1 MTKGPLDPNAIEA
14 LNEMKLEI
22 AKELGIS
29 EDFMN
34 NNNVNPATNIF
45 TAGPVGGLMTRR
57 LVEMGEKQLID
68 EE

>member
-1 MTKGPLDPNAIEA
+1 MNTGPLDPNAVKA
-14 LNEMKLEI
+14 LKEMKLEI
-22 AKELGIS
+22 AQELGLPK
-29 EDFMN
+29 DFMN
-34 NNNVNPATNIF
+34 NNPNPATNIF

>member
-1 MTKGPLDPNAIEA
+1 MSTGPLDSNAIKA
-14 LNEMKLEI
+14 LQEMKLEI
-22 AKELGIS
+22 AQELGLS

-34 NNNVNPATNIF
+34 KYNINPATNIF

-57 LVEMGEKQLID
+57 LVEMGEKQLMD